1 MFLSLI
7 GLLAGGYLLI
17 VLVMY
22 LAQTRLI
29 FPTYLASF
37 AETELPES
45 AQRLRILAADGTQ
58 LAGVVFSPTC
68 ERPGEEV
75 LLLGFG
81 GNVWN
86 VENMA
91 LSLYRHFPSMHVA
104 GFHYRGYRPSGVDHL
119 CSGSA
124 DGVRELPWPG

>member
-1 MFLSLI
+1 MLLNLI
-7 GLLAGGYLLI
+7 VLLGGGYLLI

-37 AETELPES
+37 TETELPGS
-45 AQRLRILAADGTQ
+45 AQRLRINSTDGTQ
-58 LAGVVFSPTC
+58 LAGVGFSPTC
-68 ERPGEEV
+68 DGPGKEV

-91 LSLYRHFPSMHVA
+91 LSLHRHFPGHV
-104 GFHYRGYRPSGVDHL
+104 PT
-119 CSGSA
+119 
-124 DGVRELPWPG
+124 DGVARR